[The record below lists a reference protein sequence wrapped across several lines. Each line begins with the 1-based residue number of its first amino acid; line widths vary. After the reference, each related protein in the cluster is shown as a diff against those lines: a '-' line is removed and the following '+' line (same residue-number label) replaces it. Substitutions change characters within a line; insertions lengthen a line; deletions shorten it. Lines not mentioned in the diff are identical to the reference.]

1 MNMLDEKSASSV
13 FESSADAIVA
23 GEITS
28 LQRQLQE
35 NPGLVHARSSREHRA
50 TLLHYVAANGVEDY
64 RQRTPSNAVQIASF
78 LLSSGAEVNAEAD
91 LYGGG
96 ATALGLVATS
106 VHTERAGLQEELMQ
120 VLLDYGARI
129 ESPVGSGIINSC
141 LANGRKGAAEF
152 LAKRGARV
160 DLEAAAG
167 LGRLDLVQSYFDND
181 GKLGKEAS
189 KAQMHRG
196 FLWACEY
203 GRTAVVDFLLGKE
216 PDFHEQAGTGQT
228 CLHWAVIGGHVE
240 IIQRL
245 VESGASLEARNSY
258 GGTALGQAFWSL
270 ANNDYGTNHV
280 PVIEALLE
288 SGAKIEK
295 GSLKWLEE
303 QRISPPAKK
312 QLMGLFR
319 SYGADS

>member
-1 MNMLDEKSASSV
+1 MLDEKSTSSV

-23 GEITS
+23 GEIAL
-28 LQRQLQE
+28 LQRQLHE
-35 NPGLVHARSSREHRA
+35 NPELVHARSSREHRA
-50 TLLHYVAANGVEDY
+50 TLLHYIAANGVEDY
-64 RQRTPSNAVQIASF
+64 RQRTPSNAVQIAS
-78 LLSSGAEVNAEAD
+78 LLLDSGAEVNAEAN

-106 VHTERAGLQEELMQ
+106 VHPERAGLQEELMQ
-120 VLLDYGARI
+120 VLLDYGARM
-129 ESPVGSGIINSC
+129 ESPDGSGIINSC

-167 LGRLDLVQSYFDND
+167 LGRLDLVQSYFDSD
-181 GKLGKEAS
+181 GKLGQEAS
-189 KAQMHRG
+189 KAQMLRG

-203 GRTAVVDFLLGKE
+203 GRTAVVDFLLSKE
-216 PDFHEQAGTGQT
+216 LDFHEQAGTGQT
-228 CLHWAVIGGHVE
+228 CLHWAVIGAHVG
-240 IIQRL
+240 IIRRL
-245 VESGASLEARNSY
+245 VESGASLETRNSY

-270 ANNDYGTNHV
+270 VNDNDGTKYIS
-280 PVIEALLE
+280 VIEVLLE
-288 SGAKIEK
+288 SGAKIEE

-303 QRISPPAKK
+303 QRIDSSAKEH
-312 QLMGLFR
+312 LLELLR